1 MKILVV
7 SHRVPYPLKDGG
19 VIAMHSLLHGL
30 KSAGAQVKL
39 LCLNP
44 KKDGVDTAQLPQYF
58 YTDFGFEA
66 FAIDTNIK
74 ATAALANLFTKKSY
88 QCFPSQIKPM
98 TYRVL
103 STPFFH
109 LIVSFYTFRNCW
121 NKNSAS
127 IAKMPNLTSSPTI
140 NY

>member
-44 KKDGVDTAQLPQYF
+44 KKDGVDATKIPQYF
-58 YTDFGFEA
+58 YDDFGFEA
-66 FAIDTNIK
+66 VENRTHVHDIHATILHLMGLDHERLTYFHQGRNESLTDVHGNVIK
-74 ATAALANLFTKKSY
+74 DVLA
-88 QCFPSQIKPM
+88 
-98 TYRVL
+98 
-103 STPFFH
+103 
-109 LIVSFYTFRNCW
+109 
-121 NKNSAS
+121 
-127 IAKMPNLTSSPTI
+127 
-140 NY
+140 